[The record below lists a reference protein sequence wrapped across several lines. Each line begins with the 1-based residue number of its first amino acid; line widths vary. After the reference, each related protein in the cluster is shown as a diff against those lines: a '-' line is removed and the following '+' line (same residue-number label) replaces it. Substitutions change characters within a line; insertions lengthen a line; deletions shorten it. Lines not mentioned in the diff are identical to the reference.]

1 MKHKSEEVEITG
13 VSEKVV
19 VVNFIYNFTG
29 FLYKNFVRYT
39 SIVLSILNFHL
50 MRPFIYITSILLF
63 FSTLSGAQNKSNSSL
78 TGKIFDKSTNQSL
91 EYSTIS
97 VINIQS
103 GKTIN
108 GTITDVHGAFSISD
122 IPYGSYKIVIGFI
135 GYENITIDKVTLSAE
150 KRSVSL
156 GTLSLQP
163 SMMSLQNVTITG
175 DRPIVESKIDK
186 IVYNAANDITSQ
198 GGAAIDVLKKVPQV
212 TVDVDGNVELQGNS
226 NVRFLINGK
235 PSSIFGSSLADALAS
250 IPASQIKSIEAITNP
265 GSKYDSQGTG
275 GIINIILQDNKM
287 KGVNGNINLS
297 AGSRLENASVNLNMR
312 HNNFG
317 VNAYFGGNAQ
327 LKSQVPNTQQRL
339 TTDTTAKVITALSQS
354 GLSEFQR
361 HGFHSGI
368 GFDWDISKSDIITGS
383 LGYNQF
389 SNQTTGVINL
399 EELLKDFSEN
409 TLSDIY
415 SVRNSE
421 SSGRFTSF
429 DWSLDYKKKFKKE
442 GQELDVLYNASHG
455 DPYGYYT
462 QTQSY
467 TDHYNPYMGQSS
479 VNPGTIDET
488 EVSVD
493 YTHPVSENFKIET
506 GAKSTIQRLHSIA
519 DVSVYSTTS
528 DLFVTDPLQ
537 SYDSKYDLNV
547 YAGYLSADFKLFHY
561 LDVKSGVR
569 YEYTTVNLDNTNATI
584 PSYGTIVPTVI
595 LSHNFTKNEAVKFAY
610 SKRIERPDY
619 RDLNPFMNLSDP
631 YNITTGNPY
640 LKPEIG
646 NNFELGYNAS
656 FKKGGNVYVSLIE
669 RINTQDIKQITTFYP
684 EYLIGDS
691 IYTNTSVTT
700 KQNVGKEYN
709 SGISA
714 SGSYPVT
721 SHLNLRGNFMF
732 THRYSVTDIG
742 TSNGTTG
749 FRSRLNLNATYQL
762 PKDLVVELFGMYS
775 PPSQG
780 IQGKV
785 PQFFIYTFAF
795 RKMFWDK
802 KGSVGFTTT
811 NPFSEYVNQVTTITT
826 GNYTSKNVRQMPFRS
841 FGISFTYKFGKLEFS
856 KKKEDNFNNPAIEEN
871 AR

>member
-1 MKHKSEEVEITG
+1 MSLYHIKSIIFIIT
-13 VSEKVV
+13 
-19 VVNFIYNFTG
+19 IQ
-29 FLYKNFVRYT
+29 FL
-39 SIVLSILNFHL
+39 
-50 MRPFIYITSILLF
+50 
-63 FSTLSGAQNKSNSSL
+63 FSTAVTGQSKTNSKLSGKV
-78 TGKIFDKSTNQSL
+78 FDKSIMQPM
-91 EYSTIS
+91 EYATIS
-97 VINIQS
+97 VIDRQS

-108 GTITDVHGAFSISD
+108 GTVADIKGAFVISD
-122 IPYGSYKIVIGFI
+122 IPFGIYKVSVGFI
-135 GYENITIDKVTLSAE
+135 GYENIAIDSISISRN
-150 KRSVSL
+150 KRVVSL
-156 GTLSLQP
+156 GTIYLSP
-163 SMMSLQNVTITG
+163 STHNLQNVIITG
-175 DRPIVESKIDK
+175 DKPIIENKIDK
-186 IVYNAANDITSQ
+186 IIYNAANDITSQ

-212 TVDVDGNVELQGNS
+212 TVDVDGNVELQGNA
-226 NVRFLINGK
+226 NIRFLINGK
-235 PSSIFGSSLADALAS
+235 PSSIFGSSLSDALAS
-250 IPASQIKSIEAITNP
+250 IPASQIKSIEAITTP
-265 GSKYDSQGTG
+265 GAKYDSQGTG

-287 KGVNGNINLS
+287 KGANGNINLS

-317 VNAYFGGNAQ
+317 VNAYFGGNGQ
-327 LKSQVPNTQQRL
+327 LKSQVPNTQQRI
-339 TTDTTAKVITALSQS
+339 TTDTTNKVITALSQD

-368 GFDWDISKSDIITGS
+368 GFDWDISKNDNITGS
-383 LGYNQF
+383 FGYNQF
-389 SNQTTGVINL
+389 SNQNTGVINL
-399 EELLKDFSEN
+399 EELIKDFSDN

-421 SSGRFTSF
+421 SHSRFTSF

-442 GQELDVLYNASHG
+442 GQELDILYNASHG
-455 DPYGYYT
+455 DPYGNYL

-467 TDHYNPYMGQSS
+467 TDQFKPYMGQSS
-479 VNPGTIDET
+479 INPGTDDET

-493 YTHPVSENFKIET
+493 YTHPLSENFKVEA
-506 GAKSTIQRLHSIA
+506 GVKSAFQKLHSIS
-519 DVSVYSTTS
+519 DVSVYSPAN

-547 YAGYLSADFKLFHY
+547 YSGYLSVNFKLLNY

-569 YEYTTVNLDNTNATI
+569 YEYTDVKLDNPNTTVPA
-584 PSYGTIVPTVI
+584 YGTIVPTMIV
-595 LSHNFTKNEAVKFAY
+595 SHNFSKNQSVKLAY
-610 SKRIERPDY
+610 TKRIERPGY

-646 NNFELGYNAS
+646 NNFEIGYNAS

-691 IYTNTSVTT
+691 TYTNVSVTT
-700 KQNVGKEYN
+700 RQNVGKEYN

-721 SHLNLRGNFMF
+721 SHLNIRGNFMF

-742 TSNGTTG
+742 NVSTG

-762 PKDLVVELFGMYS
+762 PKDLVAELFGMYS
-775 PPSQG
+775 APSQG
-780 IQGKV
+780 IQGKI
-785 PQFFIYTFAF
+785 PQFFIYNFAF

-802 KGSVGFTTT
+802 KGSLGFTAT
-811 NPFSEYVNQVTTITT
+811 NPFNQYINQVTTISTE
-826 GNYTSKNVRQMPFRS
+826 NYVSKYVRKMPFRS
-841 FGISFTYKFGKLEFS
+841 FGISFTYKFGKMEF
-856 KKKEDNFNNPAIEEN
+856 KKNKEEDYNNYMN
-871 AR
+871 NGSQ